1 MNRKAFN
8 RINYG
13 LFIVAA
19 AADGKRNGCIVN
31 SLHQVTSSSPYK
43 FSLTVN
49 KSNETFKTIEAAGS
63 FAATVLAK
71 DTPKDLVDLF
81 GYKSGRVVDKF
92 EGFDVQTDEAG
103 NPYVKD
109 HALARISCKIVEKLD
124 LGTYMLYI
132 GEATEAE
139 TLGEGPALTVDDFKN
154 GGVQRLF
161 FLAQLQKLFRLG
173 AFFFQRAHPAFQFA
187 QNVPQALK
195 VLARRSKAALGFG
208 LAVAVFCNAAGFL
221 IVSGGPSFCC
231 LTTSR
236 QVVCRVLLLLY
247 IGQPV

>member
-124 LGTYMLYI
+124 LGTYMLI
-132 GEATEAE
+132 SERLPRRRPWAK
-139 TLGEGPALTVDDFKN
+139 AL
-154 GGVQRLF
+154 
-161 FLAQLQKLFRLG
+161 
-173 AFFFQRAHPAFQFA
+173 P
-187 QNVPQALK
+187 
-195 VLARRSKAALGFG
+195 
-208 LAVAVFCNAAGFL
+208 
-221 IVSGGPSFCC
+221 
-231 LTTSR
+231 
-236 QVVCRVLLLLY
+236 
-247 IGQPV
+247 

>member
-1 MNRKAFN
+1 MSDECGGNIMNRKAFN

-31 SLHQVTSSSPYK
+31 SLHQVT
-43 FSLTVN
+43 
-49 KSNETFKTIEAAGS
+49 NETFKTIEAAGS

-109 HALARISCKIVEKLD
+109 HALARIS
-124 LGTYMLYI
+124 
-132 GEATEAE
+132 
-139 TLGEGPALTVDDFKN
+139 
-154 GGVQRLF
+154 
-161 FLAQLQKLFRLG
+161 
-173 AFFFQRAHPAFQFA
+173 
-187 QNVPQALK
+187 
-195 VLARRSKAALGFG
+195 
-208 LAVAVFCNAAGFL
+208 
-221 IVSGGPSFCC
+221 
-231 LTTSR
+231 
-236 QVVCRVLLLLY
+236 
-247 IGQPV
+247 